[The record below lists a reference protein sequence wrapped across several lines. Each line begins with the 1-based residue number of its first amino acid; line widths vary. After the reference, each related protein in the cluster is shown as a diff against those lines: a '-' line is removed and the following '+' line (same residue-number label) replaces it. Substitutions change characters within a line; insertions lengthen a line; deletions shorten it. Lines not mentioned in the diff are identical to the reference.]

1 MGPIR
6 GIKYRGHEIRLI
18 AWPIPNQRDYS
29 AMYEIRPN
37 VESDLAKRGK
47 VPGTLA
53 TLQQAEL
60 AALQTAIRWIDQ
72 QTVWL

>member
-18 AWPIPNQRDYS
+18 AWSIPDQEDFS
-29 AMYEIRPN
+29 AMYEIRPTI
-37 VESDLAKRGK
+37 EADLAKRGK

-53 TLQQAEL
+53 TLEQAEL
-60 AALQTAIRWIDQ
+60 AALKSAIRWIDQ
-72 QTVWL
+72 QNTL

>member
-18 AWPIPNQRDYS
+18 AWSIPNQGDFS

-37 VESDLAKRGK
+37 VEADLAKRGK

-60 AALQTAIRWIDQ
+60 AALKTAIRWIDQ
-72 QTVWL
+72 EAVRP